1 MKMQESLLQEASA
14 TGAAASSAVAL
25 VEKELRFSP
34 GIGKIYKR
42 LHKRSRKNK
51 EGTEVVKV
59 TEK

>member
-42 LHKRSRKNK
+42 LHKRSRKK
-51 EGTEVVKV
+51 EGRN
-59 TEK
+59 